1 MQIDKQQIIDFLRAR
16 GEDGK
21 ATQAGQELPGQ
32 VDTEQ
37 HADLLSKIG
46 IDPQDVMGGGLGDVG
61 KRLGL

>member
-1 MQIDKQQIIDFLRAR
+1 MQIDKQQIIEFLRAR

-21 ATQAGQELPGQ
+21 ATQAGQELPAQ

-46 IDPQDVMGGGLGDVG
+46 IDPQDLSGGLGDLG
-61 KRLGL
+61 KKLGL